1 MERTQLRCS
10 RTQQTEE
17 TKKIIRKA
25 KKDIDNGRNYK
36 EVLAEVEEIITD
48 SIQRQKAIKSIVD
61 YI

>member
-1 MERTQLRCS
+1 MGNPRRCS

-25 KKDIDNGRNYK
+25 KKDIDKGRHYK
-36 EVLAEVEEIITD
+36 DVLYEVREMITD
-48 SIQRQKAIKSIVD
+48 SIQREKAIKSIVD

>member
-1 MERTQLRCS
+1 MGNPRRCS

-17 TKKIIRKA
+17 TKTIIRKA

-36 EVLAEVEEIITD
+36 EVLAEVEETITD
-48 SIQRQKAIKSIVD
+48 SIQKQKAIKSIVD

>member
-1 MERTQLRCS
+1 MGNPRRCS

-17 TKKIIRKA
+17 TKTIIRKA

-36 EVLAEVEEIITD
+36 EVLAEVEEAITD